1 MSIPEIYSLDFDR
14 IGKLEGWKEK
24 SINKLRDG
32 ITKSK
37 EQPLWRLVNGLGVR
51 HIGTQTAKDLVKTL
65 NNLKELFE
73 VTPEQLQSIEGIGP
87 KVASSVLDYFH
98 NAGNQH
104 MILELEEKGLNLKN
118 QKVEQQSAKLNNLTF
133 LFTGSLTRFT
143 RDEAKELVESNGGKL
158 ISSVSK
164 NLHYLVA
171 GENAGS
177 KLDKAKALGTVN
189 IIDEETFL
197 NMIK

>member
-1 MSIPEIYSLDFDR
+1 
-14 IGKLEGWKEK
+14 
-24 SINKLRDG
+24 
-32 ITKSK
+32 
-37 EQPLWRLVNGLGVR
+37 
-51 HIGTQTAKDLVKTL
+51 
-65 NNLKELFE
+65 
-73 VTPEQLQSIEGIGP
+73 
-87 KVASSVLDYFH
+87 
-98 NAGNQH
+98 
-104 MILELEEKGLNLKN
+104 
-118 QKVEQQSAKLNNLTF
+118 LNNLTF

-189 IIDEETFL
+189 IIDEEAFL